1 MKKILILI
9 IINIFLYNIVI
20 GQEKETWKNP
30 YAPIDERVKDL
41 ISRLTLEEKISQMMH
56 SAPAIERL
64 GIPEYNWW
72 NEALHGV
79 ARAGKATVF
88 PQAIALA
95 ATFDEDL
102 VYKIASAI
110 STEGR
115 AKFNAAIKINNRKQY
130 MGLTYWTPN
139 INIFRDPRWGRG
151 QETYGEDPYLTSR
164 IGVAFVKGLQGDDP
178 KYLKTAA
185 CAKHYVVHSGPEGLR
200 HEFNALPPKK
210 DFFETYLPAFEALV
224 KEANVEA
231 VMCAYNRTYDQPC
244 CGSTYLLN
252 DLLRKKWN
260 FKGHI
265 VTDCGALKDFYDGH
279 NIVKDEVEAA
289 ALAIKSGVNLECGTV
304 FKNLKK
310 AVEKGLITEKDIDE
324 QLFYLLKTRFKL
336 GLFDPPELV
345 PYNNIDESKIH
356 CQEHISLAYEAA
368 AKSIVLLKN
377 NGILPLS
384 KNLKDIQIVGVHGND
399 VQFMYGNYYGL
410 SPNVI
415 SISEGIVSKVN
426 PGTRVNFRQ
435 GVMLERETLNPIN
448 YALGVT
454 RDADV
459 VIAVLGI
466 SCLIE
471 GEEGDPLASS
481 NKGDRVDIKL
491 PDNQIKF
498 LKDLKSRGKSPI
510 VLIVTGGSPISL
522 VEVEDLVDAILFI
535 WYPGE
540 QGGNAVA
547 DILFGDVNPSGK
559 LPITFPKSVD
569 QLPPFDDYSMENRTY
584 RYMKEEPEFPFGF
597 GLSYTKF
604 EYSDIKISS
613 KKIRSKDTLHV
624 ECKVTNIG
632 TRKGDEVVQLYLSD
646 LEASSRVPLYS
657 LKGFKRITL
666 EPGETKVVKFKIT
679 PDMLKLIK
687 DDGSEVIEPGY
698 FKIYIGGSS
707 PSEVSLRRGLSKPVS
722 EIFYVRK

>member
-1 MKKILILI
+1 MKKILISI
-9 IINIFLYNIVI
+9 IINIFLLTTII
-20 GQEKETWKNP
+20 CQEKEIWRDP

-102 VYKIASAI
+102 VYRIATAI

-115 AKFNAAIKINNRKQY
+115 AKFNAAVKLNNRKQY

-164 IGVAFVKGLQGDDP
+164 MGVAFVKGLQGDDP

-231 VMCAYNRTYDQPC
+231 VMCAYNRTYNQPC

-252 DLLRKKWN
+252 DILRKKWN

-279 NIVKDEVEAA
+279 NIVKDEVQAA
-289 ALAIKSGVNLECGTV
+289 ALAIKSGINLECGTV
-304 FKNLKK
+304 FKNLNK
-310 AVEKGLITEKDIDE
+310 AVEKGLISEKDIDE

-336 GLFDPPELV
+336 GLFDPQELV
-345 PYNNIDESKIH
+345 PYNNIDESKLH
-356 CQEHISLAYEAA
+356 CQEHINLAYEAA

-384 KNLKDIQIVGVHGND
+384 KDLKDIQIVGVHGND

-481 NKGDRVDIKL
+481 NKGDRLDIKL

-559 LPITFPKSVD
+559 LPVTFPKSVD

-584 RYMKEEPEFPFGF
+584 RYMKDEPEFPFGF

-604 EYSDIKISS
+604 EYSDIKLSS
-613 KKIRSKDTLHV
+613 KKIRAKDTLYV

-632 TRKGDEVVQLYLSD
+632 TKKGDEVVQLYLSD
-646 LEASSRVPLYS
+646 LEASCRVPLYS

-666 EPGETKVVKFKIT
+666 EPGETKIVKFKIS

-698 FKIYIGGSS
+698 FRVFIGGSS
-707 PSEVSLRRGLSKPVS
+707 PSEVSIKRGLSKPVS
-722 EIFYVRK
+722 DIFYVRK

>member
-1 MKKILILI
+1 MKKIFI
-9 IINIFLYNIVI
+9 IIIIVI
-20 GQEKETWKNP
+20 VCFDLSIGQNIDKWRNP
-30 YAPIDERVKDL
+30 ELPVEERVKDL
-41 ISRLTLEEKISQMMH
+41 ISKLTLEEKISQLMH
-56 SAPAIERL
+56 SSPAIERL
-64 GIPEYNWW
+64 EIPEYNWW

-102 VYKIASAI
+102 VYRIASAI

-115 AKFNAAIKINNRKQY
+115 AKYNAAVKINNRKQY

-164 IGVAFVKGLQGDDP
+164 IGVAFVKGLQGNDP

-210 DFFETYLPAFEALV
+210 DFFETYMPAFETLV
-224 KEANVEA
+224 KEAGVEA

-252 DLLRKKWN
+252 EILRKKWN
-260 FKGHI
+260 FQGHI
-265 VTDCGALKDFYDGH
+265 VTDCGALRDFFKGH
-279 NIVKDEVEAA
+279 DVVKDEAEAA
-289 ALAIKSGVNLECGTV
+289 ALAIKSGVSLECGTV
-304 FKNLKK
+304 FSHLKE
-310 AVEKGLITEKDIDE
+310 AIERGLISEKDIDK
-324 QLFYLLKTRFKL
+324 QLFYLLRTRFRL
-336 GLFDPPELV
+336 GLFDPPEYV
-345 PYNNIDESKIH
+345 PFNKIDENVIH
-356 CQEHISLAYEAA
+356 CEEHIKLAHEAA

-384 KNLKDIQIVGVHGND
+384 KNIKDIQIVGVHGND
-399 VQFMYGNYYGL
+399 VQVMYGNYYGL

-415 SISEGIVSKVN
+415 SITEGIVSKVN
-426 PGTRVNFRQ
+426 SGTRVNFRQ

-481 NKGDRVDIKL
+481 NKGDRLDIKL

-522 VEVEDLVDAILFI
+522 IDVEDLVDAILFI

-547 DILFGDVNPSGK
+547 DILFGDINPSGK
-559 LPITFPKSVD
+559 LPITFPKSVE

-584 RYMKEEPEFPFGF
+584 RYMKDEPEFPFGF
-597 GLSYTKF
+597 GLSYTSF

-613 KKIRSKDTLHV
+613 KKIRSKDTLYV
-624 ECKVTNIG
+624 ECKVKNTGNF
-632 TRKGDEVVQLYLSD
+632 KGEEVVQLYISD
-646 LEASSRVPLYS
+646 LEASCRAPFYS
-657 LKGFKRITL
+657 LKGFKRISL
-666 EPGETKVVKFKIT
+666 EPGEIQTIKFKIT

-687 DDGSEVIEPGY
+687 EDGTETIEPGY
-698 FKIYIGGSS
+698 FKIFIGGSS
-707 PSEVSLRRGLSKPVS
+707 PSEVSIKRGLSKPVS
-722 EIFYVRK
+722 ETFYVRK

>member
-1 MKKILILI
+1 MKKILISI
-9 IINIFLYNIVI
+9 IINIFLLTTII
-20 GQEKETWKNP
+20 CQEKEIWRDP

-102 VYKIASAI
+102 VYRIATAI

-115 AKFNAAIKINNRKQY
+115 AKFNAAVKLNNRKQY

-164 IGVAFVKGLQGDDP
+164 MGVAFVKGLQGDDP

-231 VMCAYNRTYDQPC
+231 VMCAYNRTYNQPC

-252 DLLRKKWN
+252 DILRKKWN

-279 NIVKDEVEAA
+279 NIVKDEVQAA
-289 ALAIKSGVNLECGTV
+289 ALALKSGINLECGTV
-304 FKNLKK
+304 FKNLNK
-310 AVEKGLITEKDIDE
+310 AVEKGLISEKDIDE

-336 GLFDPPELV
+336 GLFDPQELV
-345 PYNNIDESKIH
+345 PYNNIDESKLH
-356 CQEHISLAYEAA
+356 CQEHINLAYEAA

-384 KNLKDIQIVGVHGND
+384 KDLKDIQIVGVHGND

-481 NKGDRVDIKL
+481 NKGDRLDIKL

-559 LPITFPKSVD
+559 LPVTFPKSVD

-584 RYMKEEPEFPFGF
+584 RYMKDEPEFPFGF

-604 EYSDIKISS
+604 EYSDIKLSS
-613 KKIRSKDTLHV
+613 KKIRAKDTLYV

-632 TRKGDEVVQLYLSD
+632 TKKGDEVVQLYLSD
-646 LEASSRVPLYS
+646 LEASCRVPLYS

-666 EPGETKVVKFKIT
+666 EPGETKIVKFKIS

-698 FKIYIGGSS
+698 FRVFIGGSS
-707 PSEVSLRRGLSKPVS
+707 PSEVSIKRGLSKPVS
-722 EIFYVRK
+722 DIFYVRK